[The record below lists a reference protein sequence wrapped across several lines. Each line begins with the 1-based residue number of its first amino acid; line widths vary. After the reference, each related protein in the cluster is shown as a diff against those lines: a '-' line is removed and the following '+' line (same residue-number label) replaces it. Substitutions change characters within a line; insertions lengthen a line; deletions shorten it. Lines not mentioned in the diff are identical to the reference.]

1 MLNEALRVPYRAVDA
16 TGTLLVGAVL
26 TGLTVVAAAG
36 WFALLAV
43 EPTIGAAVTP
53 IIFLLSL
60 LVRGYLVRVVAA
72 GISERS
78 DAPSFVRWGSLLRTG
93 AQSTFVSA
101 IYALPA
107 SACVGLAGGA
117 GAATVIDP
125 PGFEGIPQVLAAV
138 AILIGGFGLL
148 LYGLVYLY
156 LRPAARAVLAAT
168 GSLLAAINPRRVVSV
183 SMAGSYLAGWLIAIG
198 LVTVGPLLVTPLI
211 VVSVLAGLYDIAL
224 GAIGGLLTLLV
235 TVVLLFSLR
244 MSAAWATGRGAADAL
259 RPDSGIGIVADALPD
274 APTVIDT
281 EIPDRPTEAPP
292 AVQVGREVAAGT
304 GGPVQHTDGGADQ
317 SPGFG
322 MPESTTPTTAS
333 AGDDE
338 PEDFDW
344 DVAERE

>member
-26 TGLTVVAAAG
+26 TGLTVVAAVG
-36 WFALLAV
+36 WVAVAAV
-43 EPTIGAAVTP
+43 EPLIGAAAIP
-53 IIFLLSL
+53 IVLLLSL
-60 LVRGYLVRVVAA
+60 VVRGYLVRVVAA

-93 AQSTFVSA
+93 TQSTLISA

-107 SACVGLAGGA
+107 AVCVGLAGGA
-117 GAATVIDP
+117 ATATIIDP

-138 AILIGGFGLL
+138 AMLIGGFGLL
-148 LYGLVYLY
+148 IYGLVYLY

-168 GSLLAAINPRRVVSV
+168 GSLRAAVTPRRVVGV
-183 SMAGSYLAGWLIAIG
+183 SLSESYLAGWLIAMG
-198 LVTVGPLLVTPLI
+198 LVTVGPLVVTPLV

-224 GAIGGLLTLLV
+224 AAIGGLLTLLL

-259 RPDSGIGIVADALPD
+259 RPENGIGIVADALPD
-274 APTVIDT
+274 SPTVVET

-292 AVQVGREVAAGT
+292 SVQVGRAVDADT
-304 GGPVQHTDGGADQ
+304 GGVVQHTDGGADQ
-317 SPGFG
+317 STEFG
-322 MPESTTPTTAS
+322 MPEPSTPTTAS
-333 AGDDE
+333 GGDDE
-338 PEDFDW
+338 PGAFDW
-344 DVAERE
+344 DSTEQG

>member
-1 MLNEALRVPYRAVDA
+1 MLSEALRVPYRAVDA

-36 WFALLAV
+36 WFALVAV
-43 EPTIGAAVTP
+43 EPLIGAAVTP

-60 LVRGYLVRVVAA
+60 VVRGYLVRVVAA
-72 GISERS
+72 GISDRS

-93 AQSTFVSA
+93 TQSTFVSA

-107 SACVGLAGGA
+107 AVCVGLAGGA
-117 GAATVIDP
+117 AAATIIDP
-125 PGFEGIPQVLAAV
+125 AGFEGIPQVLAAV
-138 AILIGGFGLL
+138 AMLIGGFGLL
-148 LYGLVYLY
+148 IYGLVYLY

-168 GSLLAAINPRRVVSV
+168 GSLRAAVTPRRVVSV
-183 SMAGSYLAGWLIAIG
+183 SMADSYLAGWLIAMG
-198 LVTVGPLLVTPLI
+198 LLTVGPLLVTPLV

-224 GAIGGLLTLLV
+224 AAIGGLLTLLV

-259 RPDSGIGIVADALPD
+259 RSDDGIGIVADALPN
-274 APTVIDT
+274 APTVVDT
-281 EIPDRPTEAPP
+281 GLPDRSTEAPP
-292 AVQVGREVAAGT
+292 SVQVGREVAAGT
-304 GGPVQHTDGGADQ
+304 GGVAQHTDGGADQ
-317 SPGFG
+317 LIEFG
-322 MPESTTPTTAS
+322 MPEPSTPPTAAS
-333 AGDDE
+333 DDE

>member
-43 EPTIGAAVTP
+43 DPLIGAAVTP
-53 IIFLLSL
+53 LIFLLSL
-60 LVRGYLVRVVAA
+60 VVRGYLVRVVAA

-93 AQSTFVSA
+93 TQSTFVSV

-107 SACVGLAGGA
+107 AVCVGLAGGA
-117 GAATVIDP
+117 AAATIIDP

-138 AILIGGFGLL
+138 AMLIGGFGLL
-148 LYGLVYLY
+148 IYGLVYLY

-168 GSLLAAINPRRVVSV
+168 GSLWAAVNPRRVVGV
-183 SMAGSYLAGWLIAIG
+183 SLSGSYLAGWLIAMG
-198 LVTVGPLLVTPLI
+198 LLTVGPLLVTPL
-211 VVSVLAGLYDIAL
+211 VVISVLAGLYDIAL
-224 GAIGGLLTLLV
+224 AAIGGLLTLLV

-259 RPDSGIGIVADALPD
+259 RPDTGIGFVADALPD
-274 APTVIDT
+274 SPTVVDT
-281 EIPDRPTEAPP
+281 GLPDRPTEAPP
-292 AVQVGREVAAGT
+292 SVQVGREVDAGT
-304 GGPVQHTDGGADQ
+304 GGVAQHTDGGADQ
-317 SPGFG
+317 SIEFG
-322 MPESTTPTTAS
+322 MPESTTPTTAV
-333 AGDDE
+333 GDDE
-338 PEDFDW
+338 PGDFDW

>member
-1 MLNEALRVPYRAVDA
+1 MLNEALRVPYRAVDT

-26 TGLTVVAAAG
+26 TGLTVVAAVG

-43 EPTIGAAVTP
+43 ELLIGAAVTP

-60 LVRGYLVRVVAA
+60 VVRGYLVRVVAA
-72 GISERS
+72 GISERF

-93 AQSTFVSA
+93 AQSTFISA

-107 SACVGLAGGA
+107 AACAGLAGGA
-117 GAATVIDP
+117 GAVTIIDP
-125 PGFEGIPQVLAAV
+125 PGFDGIPQVLAAV

-183 SMAGSYLAGWLIAIG
+183 SMAGPYLAGWLIAVG
-198 LVTVGPLLVTPLI
+198 LLTTGPLLVTPLL
-211 VVSVLAGLYDIAL
+211 VVSVLAGRYDIAL

-259 RPDSGIGIVADALPD
+259 RPDSAIGIAVDALPD
-274 APTVIDT
+274 TPTVVETD
-281 EIPDRPTEAPP
+281 IPNRPTEAPA
-292 AVQVGREVAAGT
+292 AVQVGREVAAAT
-304 GGPVQHTDGGADQ
+304 GGAVQHTDGGADQ
-317 SPGFG
+317 SPEFG
-322 MPESTTPTTAS
+322 LPESATPTTAP

-338 PEDFDW
+338 PDDFDW